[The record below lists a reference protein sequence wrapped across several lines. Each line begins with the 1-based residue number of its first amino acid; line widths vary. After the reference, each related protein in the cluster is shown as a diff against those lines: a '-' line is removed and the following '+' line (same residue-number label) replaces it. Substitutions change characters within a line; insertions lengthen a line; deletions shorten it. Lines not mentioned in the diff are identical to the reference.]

1 MRRIDGF
8 GVPPESRGCS
18 PLWRRLAELRKA
30 LRQTARLMCGVPDYE
45 GYVAHLRL
53 HHPDRPVPS
62 YEEFFRQRQDARY
75 GRNGNARC
83 C

>member
-1 MRRIDGF
+1 MLRIGEF
-8 GVPPESRGCS
+8 GVPAESKERS
-18 PLWRRLAELRKA
+18 PLWRRLAEVRKA

-45 GYVAHLRL
+45 GYVAHLRR
-53 HHPDRPVPS
+53 HHPDWLVPS

-75 GRNGNARC
+75 GKNGNARC

>member
-1 MRRIDGF
+1 MLRIVGLSAEDKDR
-8 GVPPESRGCS
+8 SR
-18 PLWRRLAELRKA
+18 LRRRLAEVRKA
-30 LRQTARLMCGVPDYE
+30 LRQTARLMCGVPDYD

-53 HHPDRPVPS
+53 HHPDRAVPS
-62 YEEFFRQRQDARY
+62 YEEFFRQWQDARY

>member
-1 MRRIDGF
+1 MLRTIGF
-8 GVPPESRGCS
+8 GIPNESRKRF

-30 LRQTARLMCGVPDYE
+30 LRQIARLMCGIPDYD
-45 GYVAHLRL
+45 GYVAHLRR
-53 HHPDRPVPS
+53 HHPDRAVPS

>member
-1 MRRIDGF
+1 MLRIVGF
-8 GVPPESRGCS
+8 GVPAESNERS
-18 PLWRRLAELRKA
+18 PLWGRLAEVRKA
-30 LRQTARLMCGVPDYE
+30 LRQTARLMCGIPDYD
-45 GYVAHLRL
+45 GYVAHVRQ
-53 HHPDRPVPS
+53 HHRDRPVPS

>member
-1 MRRIDGF
+1 MLRIVGF
-8 GVPPESRGCS
+8 GVPAQSKERT
-18 PLWRRLAELRKA
+18 PLWRRLAEVRKA
-30 LRQTARLMCGVPDYE
+30 LRQTARLMCSVPDYE
-45 GYVAHLRL
+45 GYVAHLQRQ
-53 HHPDRPVPS
+53 HPDRPVPS

>member
-1 MRRIDGF
+1 MLSIAKF
-8 GVPPESRGCS
+8 GRPGESRERS
-18 PLWRRLAELRKA
+18 LLVRRLAEVGKV
-30 LRQTARLMCGVPDYE
+30 LRQTGRLMCGIPDYD
-45 GYVAHLRL
+45 GYVAHLRR
-53 HHPDRPVPS
+53 HHPDRSVPS